1 MAEHETTR
9 ALENFGI
16 RTEILALMLIIA
28 AALSACG
35 AAATRPDR
43 STMNATA
50 TQRDHKG
57 PVATTVGA
65 ESGSGFYFD

>member
-35 AAATRPDR
+35 AAATRP
-43 STMNATA
+43 AA
-50 TQRDHKG
+50 VG
-57 PVATTVGA
+57 PVDHECRGNPAR
-65 ESGSGFYFD
+65 SQGSGCNDRGD